1 MGWTELERGCDGAAD
16 AGSERLATATAPGG
30 PGVDIALGAGSIPA
44 AVLLARV
51 WLGFLRLSAVE
62 VAAGGFLSEWKGE

>member
-1 MGWTELERGCDGAAD
+1 VGRG
-16 AGSERLATATAPGG
+16 
-30 PGVDIALGAGSIPA
+30 GVIALGAGSIPA
-44 AVLLARV
+44 AVLPAHV